1 MYRFSKRLAGLA
13 RSEQGT
19 SAVEFAIVMPLFLV
33 LVLGIIVYGSYLAVI
48 HGLQQLAAE
57 AARASVPGLS
67 DLERSSL
74 AQGYVTSMAASY
86 PLITPRQLTINAA
99 PAPANANVFVVT
111 LNYDASGMFIYA
123 LPNLVPLPPPNIV
136 RSAAIQRGGF

>member
-57 AARASVPGLS
+57 AARASVPGLT
-67 DLERSSL
+67 DGERSSL
-74 AQGYVTSMAASY
+74 AQGYVTSMAAAY
-86 PLITPRQLTINAA
+86 PLLIPRQITINAA

-111 LNYDASGMFIYA
+111 LNYDASGMFIYTF
-123 LPNLVPLPPPNIV
+123 PNLVPLPSPNIV